1 MSSHR
6 RSAPPVTVHRI
17 NPLSLARPS
26 GFSHAVTATGG
37 TLVFLAGQTALDAH
51 GAIVG
56 DTLPAQFE
64 QALRNLL
71 TALAAADGDPSQL
84 TRVTIYAK
92 DPEDYRANAAELGR
106 IWRRR
111 AGDTYPAMALIGVT
125 RLWDEEALVELD
137 GIAVL
142 P

>member
-1 MSSHR
+1 M
-6 RSAPPVTVHRI
+6 TVHRI
-17 NPLSLARPS
+17 NPVSLAKPS

-51 GAIVG
+51 GDIVG
-56 DTLPAQFE
+56 DTLPGQFE

-71 TALAAADGDPSQL
+71 TALAASDGDPSQL
-84 TRVTIYAK
+84 TRVTVYTT
-92 DPEDYRANAAELGR
+92 DPEAYREHAGEIGR
-106 IWRRR
+106 IWKRRV
-111 AGDTYPAMALIGVT
+111 GDTYPAMALIGVT
-125 RLWDEEALVELD
+125 RLWDEAAMVELD

>member
-1 MSSHR
+1 M
-6 RSAPPVTVHRI
+6 
-17 NPLSLARPS
+17 SLAKPS

-37 TLVFLAGQTALDAH
+37 TLVFLAGQTALDTD
-51 GAIVG
+51 GRITG
-56 DTLPAQFE
+56 DGLPAQFE

-71 TALAAADGDPSQL
+71 TALAAAGGDPSRL
-84 TRVTIYAK
+84 TRVTVYAT
-92 DPEDYRANAAELGR
+92 DPGDYRDHAAELGR